1 MQPKAKKKSPAKEP
15 ASAAAAGAGAGAA
28 TTATTAT
35 TAPTTTKAA
44 TAPKKAS
51 PGVIPNNSN
60 KLSVNVMVPDKLPGS
75 KLLLELETTKDTIA
89 GATDL
94 SGDTGA
100 IGRIL
105 QRSIATAGGE
115 STVECHELDLKG
127 RMYTVTPAQFPGTI
141 MVLNFQGEDAK
152 IEMIT
157 DSFVQLRED
166 MRFRSDEN
174 EKAMQAWLE
183 DDDDDDERGGPTAA
197 KGGGRAKAKA
207 KAKKP
212 AAKKPAAK
220 RKAPAKKRAKK

>member
-1 MQPKAKKKSPAKEP
+1 M
-15 ASAAAAGAGAGAA
+15 
-28 TTATTAT
+28 
-35 TAPTTTKAA
+35 
-44 TAPKKAS
+44 APKKAS
-51 PGVIPNNSN
+51 PGAIPNNSN

-89 GATDL
+89 GATDM

-183 DDDDDDERGGPTAA
+183 DDDDDDESGGPTAA

-207 KAKKP
+207 KKPAAKKPAAKKP

-220 RKAPAKKRAKK
+220 RKVPAKKRAKK